1 MDFYS
6 DKSEVLLNPKLEM
19 DKTAIQKELL
29 TDRFKAHFFI
39 ASSGT
44 TKKDGDDLKLV
55 ALSKNALLISA
66 KAVNQHLNATSKD
79 IWLNCLPHFHVGGL
93 GILSRA
99 TLTKSRVIRLEKWD
113 PKTFHELISAC
124 TITLTSLVPAQVFD
138 LVLHKLQA
146 PKCLRV
152 VVVGGGAIN
161 QQLYEKALHLGWP
174 LLISYGLTECCSQV
188 ATSTTRSLNLSLLQ
202 HVEAQISPK
211 GYLMLKSQSLLTA
224 YVFAS
229 PTKINTIDP
238 KVNDWFIT
246 EDLATI
252 DNNTLT
258 IHGRTSDFIKIGGE
272 GVIFSQLEKRLEEI
286 KINRQLTHDAAL
298 VAVEDDRLGFL
309 VHLATTHP
317 DCTSLVEDFNA
328 SVMPYERI
336 RKTHLVD
343 SIPRTSLNKLCK
355 SALRQK
361 LFH

>member
-6 DKSEVLLNPKLEM
+6 DRSELLLNPKLEI
-19 DKTAIQKELL
+19 DTSVIKKA

-44 TKKDGDDLKLV
+44 TKQDDDDLKLV
-55 ALSKNALLISA
+55 ALSKSAILESA
-66 KAVNQHLNATSKD
+66 KAVNQHLHATSTD

-93 GILSRA
+93 GILARA
-99 TLTKSRVIRLEKWD
+99 TLTNSLVISLEKWD
-113 PKTFHELISAC
+113 PKTFHELISAHS
-124 TITLTSLVPAQVFD
+124 ITLTSLVPAQVFD
-138 LVLHKLQA
+138 LSLHKLQA
-146 PKCLRV
+146 PKSLRA

-161 QQLYEKALHLGWP
+161 QQLYEKAVALGWP

-188 ATSTTRSLNLSLLQ
+188 ATSRPKSQNLSALQ
-202 HVEAQISPK
+202 HVEAKISPT
-211 GYLMLKSQSLLTA
+211 GYLMLKSQSLLSS
-224 YVFAS
+224 YIFVS
-229 PTKINTIDP
+229 PTQIKIIDP
-238 KVNDWFIT
+238 KVDGWFTT

-252 DNNTLT
+252 DNSTLN
-258 IHGRTSDFIKIGGE
+258 ILGRTSDFIKIGGE

-286 KINRQLTHDAAL
+286 KLMKQITHDAAL
-298 VAVEDDRLGFL
+298 IAVEDDRLGFI

-343 SIPRTSLNKLCK
+343 NIPRTVLNKLCK
-355 SALRQK
+355 PALLQK
-361 LFH
+361 LFS